1 MNYTTARCRYVLV
14 ACLLYKLWWTIRWDI
29 TWWFWGNKKLTI
41 VGRTGRMILSTEWC
55 YVINGVYHIITMWP
69 TLEQYAILN
78 KVIDHIPTSC
88 DLCGRT
94 HVGDHMTS
102 HGQTWI
108 HRNSTKTQAD
118 SATQLV
124 AHKPLRYFGLPSAT
138 SSVFPLQVSHSGKW
152 IDGFIFH
159 AEQLLQYNYQ
169 TSVVGLHC
177 SHYSLK

>member
-1 MNYTTARCRYVLV
+1 MLV